1 MRKSKGGSILRMYS
15 AFVVS
20 LIFICLALSPS
31 SLAEQERVTR
41 LTIFPDDLALVEE
54 LREVRVEA
62 GLTEISFG
70 PVPKGLILDSIYVE
84 AKGCENVGGEF
95 ITNSFVSWKVRSP
108 TDGLI
113 PLRIAYLT
121 TGLTW
126 QLSYQ
131 VGIGEED
138 GYMDLTAWATV
149 DNKTEIAFPG
159 VYLTLQTEN
168 PFFPPKEEELSGQ
181 EDISRL
187 APSSR
192 PLPII
197 PYPVTLKHG
206 EKKRFVLFSRSRVPM
221 EKVCLFD
228 ADKYGQEVREELTFK
243 NSQEQGLGISLPPG
257 PVYIYKFAP
266 GGRMSFLG
274 IANLTEIPPEAQA
287 RVYLGQAEDLEG
299 ERVQTRYYQWETSE
313 KEYGFR
319 IILRNRGD
327 RLRKVRIL
335 EHFYGEWEILNS
347 YPAEYL
353 QMKDAILYE
362 VEVPPQGSY
371 EIEYLARIK

>member
-1 MRKSKGGSILRMYS
+1 
-15 AFVVS
+15 
-20 LIFICLALSPS
+20 
-31 SLAEQERVTR
+31 
-41 LTIFPDDLALVEE
+41 
-54 LREVRVEA
+54 
-62 GLTEISFG
+62 
-70 PVPKGLILDSIYVE
+70 
-84 AKGCENVGGEF
+84 
-95 ITNSFVSWKVRSP
+95 
-108 TDGLI
+108 
-113 PLRIAYLT
+113 
-121 TGLTW
+121 
-126 QLSYQ
+126 
-131 VGIGEED
+131 
-138 GYMDLTAWATV
+138 MDLTAWATV

-159 VYLTLQTEN
+159 VYLTLQSEN

-197 PYPVTLKHG
+197 PYPVTLKQG

-327 RLRKVRIL
+327 RLRKVRIV
-335 EHFYGEWEILNS
+335 EHLYGEWDILNS